1 MFFSLIQKKI
11 DIINL
16 FYGNEKIKSILIS
29 EYILSLLIDFFFNA
43 LLYSDEIVSHKY
55 HNNGKLE
62 FITTMLLSL
71 LSNLLSSIICYYF
84 DISKSLEDRLEQTL
98 EMKKALYYQRI
109 MEKFVKFLKIKIF
122 IFIIKEII
130 IIIISFY
137 YIIIFCIVYSYSQ
150 KSLLYN
156 YLTSLFEQI
165 LKTFIISIIIAI
177 LRKESLS
184 LLNRYIYNTSKYI
197 NDKF

>member
-1 MFFSLIQKKI
+1 MS
-11 DIINL
+11 
-16 FYGNEKIKSILIS
+16 
-29 EYILSLLIDFFFNA
+29 
-43 LLYSDEIVSHKY
+43 
-55 HNNGKLE
+55 
-62 FITTMLLSL
+62 
-71 LSNLLSSIICYYF
+71 SNLLSSIICNYF
-84 DISKSLEDRLEQTL
+84 DISKTIEDRLEQTL

-156 YLTSLFEQI
+156 YLTSLLEQI
-165 LKTFIISIIIAI
+165 LKTFFISIIIAI